1 MNGHA
6 IPINT
11 NVFLELIDA
20 LKTKGLSPLRKKL
33 LLTIPD
39 NAFRYGSDL
48 WWEQSDLKAQEDI
61 KQGNVIKFQDA
72 KEMIAYL
79 HLRTIGPHDAG
90 LGKN

>member
-6 IPINT
+6 IP
-11 NVFLELIDA
+11 
-20 LKTKGLSPLRKKL
+20 GLSPLRKKL

-39 NAFRYGSDL
+39 DTFRYGSNL
-48 WWEQSDLKAQEDI
+48 WWEQSELKATEDI
-61 KQGNVIKFQDA
+61 KRGNVIRFHDA

-90 LGKN
+90 LGKK